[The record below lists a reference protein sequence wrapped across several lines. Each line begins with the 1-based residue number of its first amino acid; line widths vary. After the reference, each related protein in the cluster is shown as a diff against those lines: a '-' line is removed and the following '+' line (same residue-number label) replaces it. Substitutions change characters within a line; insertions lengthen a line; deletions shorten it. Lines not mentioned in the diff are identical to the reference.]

1 MNAVLSPAEKPRL
14 LRAGVQPGIAAGDD
28 EFSTAA
34 AFELLSIL
42 QGPSFRLSPRSTAFL
57 RFVVEEA
64 LAGRGDL
71 LKERT
76 VGAAVLGKAPGY
88 DTGADCGVRVR
99 ANDVRKRLASHY
111 DSETPRA
118 GIRIELPPGSYAPR
132 FVPLV
137 APVAPSAAVNPSA
150 PPMRLWQLAA
160 PSLFAAFL
168 VLVAIR
174 GGVEHSDAF
183 SRFWNRALAGRTAI
197 EIAVDAD
204 GPSSISLA
212 LADAAVPLESL
223 ANAFQL
229 PVHIVAAGSQTAD
242 PRSFTIRIST
252 RQKPSEPPLLDLDGA
267 EVFGGRDGAGLW
279 LWADTAGKLRSAA
292 QTLASRPDFPE
303 IRQANRRRPCAREI
317 AMAMAVVRK
326 YPERR
331 RRRFGRALLQFQCG
345 TRSDGRFRGRTV
357 RQDRRPG

>member
-99 ANDVRKRLASHY
+99 ANDVRKRLAAHY
-111 DSETPRA
+111 DSEAPRA

-132 FVPLV
+132 FLPLV
-137 APVAPSAAVNPSA
+137 AHVAPRAAANPSA

-160 PSLFAAFL
+160 PSLIAAFL
-168 VLVAIR
+168 ALAAIR
-174 GGVEHSDAF
+174 GGVERSDAF

-204 GPSSISLA
+204 GPSSISPA
-212 LADAAVPLESL
+212 LADAALPLESL
-223 ANAFQL
+223 ADTFQL
-229 PVHIVAAGSQTAD
+229 PVHVVPAGSEAAGS
-242 PRSFTIRIST
+242 RSFTIRIST
-252 RQKPSEPPLLDLDGA
+252 RQKPPGPVLLYLNGA
-267 EVFGGRDGAGLW
+267 EVSEDRDGSELW
-279 LWADTAGKLRSAA
+279 LWADTTGKLRSAA
-292 QTLASRPDFPE
+292 QALASQPDFPE
-303 IRQANRRRPCAREI
+303 IR
-317 AMAMAVVRK
+317 
-326 YPERR
+326 
-331 RRRFGRALLQFQCG
+331 
-345 TRSDGRFRGRTV
+345 
-357 RQDRRPG
+357 